1 MATTPLENYGK
12 DRKNY
17 EYNSALDLPDVPS
30 VQQEYSALAD
40 KRRTEDTP
48 EFTKYDVGNRPDVTS
63 SAEFEDPNALV
74 SIQLD
79 KLLDSDSSYMKRA
92 EAKALENMNKMGLLN
107 SSIAIGASQAAA
119 IDAALPIAQRD
130 AETYRKLKENEQLQ
144 TYKNIGTEY
153 EAAVSSDLRQ
163 QQATNDAIAKKYS
176 DAWAIDLKGLDQQ
189 TQVAL
194 NDLQSQWN
202 YVTQD
207 AMLKANKYLQ
217 KMKVSADSQKAF
229 NQRAEDLLNN
239 YQISIQQLLSS
250 PEFLD
255 NFGGDRQ
262 AMNRLF
268 NDMFQTAV
276 SAITFDAQALG
287 TYTPDMQNYLQ
298 NLKVSAQW

>member
-1 MATTPLENYGK
+1 MATIPLENYGE
-12 DRKNY
+12 DRKDY

-40 KRRTEDTP
+40 ERRAEDTP
-48 EFTKYDVGNRPDVTS
+48 EFTKYNVGNRPDVVS
-63 SAEFEDPNALV
+63 STEFEDPNTLV
-74 SIQLD
+74 STQLD

-92 EAKALENMNKMGLLN
+92 EAKALEGMNRMGLLN
-107 SSIAIGASQAAA
+107 SSMAIGASQAAA
-119 IDAALPIAQRD
+119 IDAALPIAQQD

-207 AMLKANKYLQ
+207 AVLKANKYLEE
-217 KMKVSADSQKAF
+217 MKVSADAQKAF

-255 NFGGDRQ
+255 NFGGNRQ